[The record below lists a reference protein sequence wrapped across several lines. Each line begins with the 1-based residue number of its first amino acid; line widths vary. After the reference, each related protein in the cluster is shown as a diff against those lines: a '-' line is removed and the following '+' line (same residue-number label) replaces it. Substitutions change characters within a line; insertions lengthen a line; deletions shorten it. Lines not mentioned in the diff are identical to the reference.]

1 MRIDL
6 SIVSCEDDSPNTGSV
21 VTSSNKDTPMD
32 KELLISISGEA
43 ISSAPS
49 QDDSEDSKASTSV
62 CNEEKCDDEE
72 ECLLDDEN
80 SEDIENS
87 STVCDKVDSWNGRLV
102 IVSNK
107 DDSEEREC
115 VCHKDTSRGEG

>member
-1 MRIDL
+1 ML
-6 SIVSCEDDSPNTGSV
+6 V
-21 VTSSNKDTPMD
+21 
-32 KELLISISGEA
+32 
-43 ISSAPS
+43 
-49 QDDSEDSKASTSV
+49 
-62 CNEEKCDDEE
+62 
-72 ECLLDDEN
+72 DEN

-115 VCHKDTSRGEG
+115 VSHKDTSRGEEYLTTVSNEDISDDTNGWTTVAK